1 MNITADSKSA
11 SIYSK
16 AMKMRNNDLEI
27 QKKNFFDQMLLFVG
41 KSFYLFQ
48 PMWDKI
54 LHQGK
59 TVLTPA
65 AWQTFIYLNNPDV
78 IRQKE
83 EVF

>member
-1 MNITADSKSA
+1 
-11 SIYSK
+11 
-16 AMKMRNNDLEI
+16 
-27 QKKNFFDQMLLFVG
+27 
-41 KSFYLFQ
+41 
-48 PMWDKI
+48 MWDKI

-83 EVF
+83 EVFWLSSSSIRGLWTLECLTHDLQLSSRRQT